1 MKKKILIVLLIF
13 MLALSVVACDTS
25 SDPEEPDLD
34 EEPAEDPN
42 DEMGD
47 DENEPDLD
55 EEPSEEQNEEDGL
68 DMDENQTEEDNNMNE
83 DEDKTEEEKPSEE

>member
-1 MKKKILIVLLIF
+1 MKKKILIVLLTF
-13 MLALSVVACDTS
+13 MLALNVIACDTS

-47 DENEPDLD
+47 DEYEPDID

-68 DMDENQTEEDNNMNE
+68 DMDQEDDNMNE
-83 DEDKTEEEKPSEE
+83 EDKKTEEEQ

>member
-1 MKKKILIVLLIF
+1 MKKKILIILLTF
-13 MLALSVVACDTS
+13 MLALSVIACDTS

-47 DENEPDLD
+47 DEYEPDID

-68 DMDENQTEEDNNMNE
+68 DMDQEDDNMNE
-83 DEDKTEEEKPSEE
+83 DEKKTEEEQ